1 MRLVQEGTHYFLSRP
16 RRFGKSLFLDTL
28 KELFE
33 GNRALFEGL
42 RAYERWDWSVRHPV
56 VRLSFGKGNF
66 RRPGYLHVNLR
77 AQLDRIGR
85 RAGVRLRHETG
96 PECFDHLI
104 RTLHAQIG
112 QRVVVL
118 IDERDKPIPDAR
130 DVPEIARSKRD
141 DLRGLIRDDQ
151 GSRRPCAALLP
162 DRRQQ
167 VLKGE
172 SLFGTEQ
179 SQGHHAES
187 KAFVELRLQ
196 GARSRVGLCG
206 AGLAGTDR
214 QRIRDWYDGYSC
226 GGEEKVYIPFDVL
239 LVLADREF
247 KPCWYETG
255 STRFLIDPIADGGL
269 AWHRLD
275 GMLASK
281 GLLSTFDVGNI
292 APEALLF
299 WGEVP
304 GGAELGGSLWAGSLP
319 SGLSQPGGE
328 GEPEPRSLGRPARG
342 LAAAGGPGVASD

>member
-1 MRLVQEGTHYFLSRP
+1 MSSSGLRRRLPIGIQAFRKLREDNCRYVDKTGFAVRPVQEGTHLFLSRP

-104 RTLHAQIG
+104 CTLHAQIG

-141 DLRGLIRDDQ
+141 DLRGLYATIKDRDAHVRLCFLT
-151 GSRRPCAALLP
+151 GVSRSSKA
-162 DRRQQ
+162 
-167 VLKGE
+167 
-172 SLFGTEQ
+172 SLFSGLNNLRDITLSPRHSSNCGYKERDL
-179 SQGHHAES
+179 ES
-187 KAFVELRLQ
+187 VFA
-196 GARSRVGLCG
+196 ARDSP
-206 AGLAGTDR
+206 D
-214 QRIRDWYDGYSC
+214 
-226 GGEEKVYIPFDVL
+226 P
-239 LVLADREF
+239 
-247 KPCWYETG
+247 TG
-255 STRFLIDPIADGGL
+255 SGYVTGTTATAGVARRGSTTPLTCSSCSL
-269 AWHRLD
+269 T
-275 GMLASK
+275 AS
-281 GLLSTFDVGNI
+281 SS
-292 APEALLF
+292 
-299 WGEVP
+299 
-304 GGAELGGSLWAGSLP
+304 LGGTKS
-319 SGLSQPGGE
+319 
-328 GEPEPRSLGRPARG
+328 ARQG
-342 LAAAGGPGVASD
+342 F

>member
-1 MRLVQEGTHYFLSRP
+1 MRSPGVPISWPGPIAGQSTACLTIEIPIRLPMRSSAVWRRVPIGVQAFRTLREDNCSYVDKTGIAVRLVQEGTHYFLSRP

-141 DLRGLIRDDQ
+141 DLRGLYATIKDRDAHVRLCFLT
-151 GSRRPCAALLP
+151 GVSRFSKA
-162 DRRQQ
+162 
-167 VLKGE
+167 
-172 SLFGTEQ
+172 SLFSGLNNLRDITPSPRHSSNCGYKERDL
-179 SQGHHAES
+179 ES
-187 KAFVELRLQ
+187 VFA
-196 GARSRVGLCG
+196 ARDSP
-206 AGLAGTDR
+206 
-214 QRIRDWYDGYSC
+214 
-226 GGEEKVYIPFDVL
+226 EP
-239 LVLADREF
+239 
-247 KPCWYETG
+247 TG
-255 STRFLIDPIADGGL
+255 SGYVTGTTATAVAARRRSTSPLTCSWCSL
-269 AWHRLD
+269 T
-275 GMLASK
+275 AS
-281 GLLSTFDVGNI
+281 SSPVGT
-292 APEALLF
+292 
-299 WGEVP
+299 
-304 GGAELGGSLWAGSLP
+304 
-319 SGLSQPGGE
+319 
-328 GEPEPRSLGRPARG
+328 RPARQG
-342 LAAAGGPGVASD
+342 S